1 MAKIIALTNV
11 TLDGV
16 MQAPATPDED
26 TRDGFT
32 QGGWA
37 APYAAMQDAGEVF
50 ANVGAVLFGRWT
62 YESFY
67 AAWANQPGNPFSDFF
82 DNIQKYVVS
91 TTLEQ
96 PLIWQNSTLING
108 DVAQAISRLK
118 QELDQNIVVFGSGV
132 LLQSLLRDKLVD
144 QYALLIHPLVLGA
157 GRRLFADDG
166 TSAGLKLIDSKTTGS
181 GVIFANYQPAA
192 PGESAA

>member
-1 MAKIIALTNV
+1 MAKIIAFTNL

-16 MQAPATPDED
+16 MQAPATPAED

-32 QGGWA
+32 QGGWG
-37 APYAAMQDAGEVF
+37 APYAAMQDAGAVL

-67 AAWANQPGNPFSDFF
+67 AAWANRTDNPFSSFF
-82 DNIQKYVVS
+82 DNIQKYVAS
-91 TTLEQ
+91 TTLAE
-96 PLIWQNSTLING
+96 PLIWQNSTLLKG
-108 DVAQAISRLK
+108 DLATSVSRLK
-118 QELDQNIVVFGSGV
+118 QEQERDIVVFGSGV

-144 QYALLIHPLVLGA
+144 TYVLLIHPLVLGS

-166 TSAGLKLIDSKTTGS
+166 TSAALQLVDSKTTS
-181 GVIFANYQPAA
+181 TGVIIATYQPDNSGKSE
-192 PGESAA
+192 P